1 MKQNGTHPVRFLVV
15 KHLSKKKEQI
25 IALKDCFVQYY
36 SGLANDCTEW
46 INEMKANCNFGWK
59 RRRTFDHFELVKWHI
74 AAWDKILI
82 MIKKKGGLGL
92 RLRLIIKSIPG
103 VASILS
109 VMSLSSNITPSPLC
123 TLQKLKINQHPLFKA
138 QASMH
143 VINQE
148 KIRLKLFSESAL
160 IAVVKIF
167 THGWCSHYDWP
178 VIRVI
183 DIVWLNVVADQQI
196 VSFKIL

>member
-1 MKQNGTHPVRFLVV
+1 MLILNNAFSCHVSFPKKTSDQFPRNIDSMKQNGTHPVRFLVV

-123 TLQKLKINQHPLFKA
+123 TLQIVKMLHYNSINTLCSKHKLQC
-138 QASMH
+138 M
-143 VINQE
+143 
-148 KIRLKLFSESAL
+148 
-160 IAVVKIF
+160 
-167 THGWCSHYDWP
+167 
-178 VIRVI
+178 
-183 DIVWLNVVADQQI
+183 
-196 VSFKIL
+196 